1 MLQFT
6 VRSTDLDP
14 QGIKAAELERM
25 LDEERTAA
33 LESMLPDDR
42 AAAIAKR
49 IAIRAEFPGKS
60 SQAKA
65 LGEELDKLS
74 NDSTKE
80 MFDAVQEKFHFKH
93 AGNARTWSFWH
104 YNSNKVGAYGACK
117 GPASL
122 AAMLPEEKAA
132 AESKLCEQCKNR
144 NKQEARQDS
153 QCADAKTL
161 QSDMHA
167 NPVNTNHDVQ
177 TPSNPDAETQ
187 CNRRWIHFGSGF
199 SPPCRVSLP
208 PLLRKKMKL
217 PDLEHELLFSFVQ
230 LDVDLSCKPSH
241 TKEDEEELLRLD
253 LEKRYGT
260 EVETAKK
267 KLVEARM
274 SAKNREFAKERES
287 LDVT

>member
-1 MLQFT
+1 MPQFT
-6 VRSTDLDP
+6 VSSTDLDP

-117 GPASL
+117 GPAAL
-122 AAMLPEEKAA
+122 AAMLREEKEA

-144 NKQEARQDS
+144 NKQEARRDS
-153 QCADAKTL
+153 QWADAERL
-161 QSDMHA
+161 ESDMHA
-167 NPVNTNHDVQ
+167 DPVNTNHDMQ
-177 TPSNPDAETQ
+177 TPSNPDAETP
-187 CNRRWIHFGSGF
+187 CNRRWIHFGSNF

-217 PDLEHELLFSFVQ
+217 PEHELLFSFVQ
-230 LDVDLSCKPSH
+230 PDVDLSCKPSH
-241 TKEDEEELLRLD
+241 ETEDEVELLKLALD
-253 LEKRYGT
+253 KRHSAA
-260 EVETAKK
+260 VETAKK
-267 KLVEARM
+267 KLADARRQPRTVNLPTIGTLM
-274 SAKNREFAKERES
+274 MM
-287 LDVT
+287 